1 VALRPRGGKIRK
13 VKQSHRSI
21 GFFVPQGA
29 SRAMTLP
36 LLGTLPCLMTHIVL
50 MNAKTP
56 CSRNSHLTREGTFAR
71 VNYYAA
77 QGLLWASLAASSLA
91 ALLGLVPSL
100 SAAIEKWQ
108 LGLASAL
115 SVLLTT
121 FSQQLGFQQRANWH
135 YRKVHRIRTLRRR
148 LQFELPT
155 SPTAD
160 DIASVSNAR
169 SAMDLEMSGEWED
182 MKWARE
188 P

>member
-1 VALRPRGGKIRK
+1 MPDDTQSLDERKNTLLAEFIFDEKRYLR
-13 VKQSHRSI
+13 
-21 GFFVPQGA
+21 
-29 SRAMTLP
+29 L
-36 LLGTLPCLMTHIVL
+36 
-50 MNAKTP
+50 
-56 CSRNSHLTREGTFAR
+56 AR
-71 VNYYAA
+71 FNYYAA

-115 SVLLTT
+115 SVLFTT
-121 FSQQLGFQQRANWH
+121 FSQQVGFQQRANWH
-135 YRKVHRIRTLRRR
+135 YRKVHQIRTLRRR

-160 DIASVSNAR
+160 DIAAVSNAR
-169 SAMDLEMSGEWED
+169 SAMDLEMSKEWED
-182 MKWARE
+182 MKLAKE

>member
-1 VALRPRGGKIRK
+1 MPDDKHSLDERKNALLAEFTFDERRY
-13 VKQSHRSI
+13 
-21 GFFVPQGA
+21 
-29 SRAMTLP
+29 L
-36 LLGTLPCLMTHIVL
+36 
-50 MNAKTP
+50 
-56 CSRNSHLTREGTFAR
+56 HLAR

-115 SVLLTT
+115 SVLLIT
-121 FSQQLGFQQRANWH
+121 FSQQLGFQGRANWH

-160 DIASVSNAR
+160 DIGSVSNAR
-169 SAMDLEMSGEWED
+169 SAMDLEMSKEWED

-188 P
+188 QI